1 MLEVYLSCLLISLII
16 AVSQQKF
23 LTMNFRWL
31 MWSLV
36 VTCIVEG
43 IGYYHLRMIKN
54 SNFIYHFYQPVE
66 YTLVALFYINTI
78 YSSFAKKVI
87 RVSVPVFVLFCLA
100 NSLFLQDVN
109 SPNSNCFMIE
119 AVLLIVWSG
128 FYFYELFT
136 SNEEER
142 IWRIPEFW
150 VSTGVLFFYA
160 GTFFLMGL
168 LNYLYKV
175 DMGLA
180 KKLYVINHVLNLLLY
195 SLYAVGFICKAR
207 QMKLSLLS

>member
-1 MLEVYLSCLLISLII
+1 MLEVYLGFLLISLII

-66 YTLVALFYINTI
+66 YTLVALFYINTLDRTLVR
-78 YSSFAKKVI
+78 KVI
-87 RVSVPVFVLFCLA
+87 RASIPVFVIFCLL
-100 NSLFLQDVN
+100 NSLFFQSIH
-109 SPNSNCFMIE
+109 SPNSNCFMVE
-119 AVLLIVWSG
+119 AVLLIAWSG
-128 FYFYELFT
+128 FYFYELFN
-136 SNEEER
+136 SNTEER
-142 IWRIPEFW
+142 IWSIPDFW
-150 VSTGVLFFYA
+150 VCTGVLFFYA

-180 KKLYVINHVLNLLLY
+180 KKLYVINHILNILLY

-207 QMKLSLLS
+207 QTKSSL